1 MKASQLRN
9 IIKEEILKALSE
21 YDPYE
26 KGMERFKE
34 KLPFKDPNPFV
45 KNVMKYEKLPG
56 YSELPELHK
65 DIDFKNRKS
74 ILLPSSFDSN
84 VKNELFSKEAVKE
97 WYDEFVGKFK
107 QAPQFKV
114 ENGKIKVVN
123 ADKPDF
129 KGMKDFG
136 GLD

>member
-1 MKASQLRN
+1 MKPSELRN
-9 IIKEEILKALSE
+9 IIKEEISKALSE
-21 YDPYE
+21 NLEDAMSNLNKQAGIKPTTA
-26 KGMERFKE
+26 
-34 KLPFKDPNPFV
+34 
-45 KNVMKYEKLPG
+45 KNLMKYETLPG
-56 YSELPELHK
+56 YSELPELRK

-84 VKNELFSKEAVKE
+84 AKNELFSKEDVKE

-114 ENGKIKVVN
+114 EGDKIEVLNGL
-123 ADKPDF
+123 KPDF
-129 KGMKDFG
+129 KGMKNFG